1 MTECLP
7 DIPAGSTVRQNTDGS
22 WQYRRLT
29 IGGPIPAPQ
38 AGLPWATDESAVQ
51 SREPASVATEA
62 RPLSLDAQAVLD
74 AYYRAPCQNRL
85 MIAAVLRAVAN
96 SWRGEIGP
104 LPVTERTT
112 GINDCADRLC
122 EIAAELEVPNG

>member
-1 MTECLP
+1 
-7 DIPAGSTVRQNTDGS
+7 
-22 WQYRRLT
+22 
-29 IGGPIPAPQ
+29 
-38 AGLPWATDESAVQ
+38 
-51 SREPASVATEA
+51 
-62 RPLSLDAQAVLD
+62 
-74 AYYRAPCQNRL
+74 